1 MGQLYEIHTLY
12 NDGQLANEWDT
23 CDLHTQLT
31 SLSDSIASGCSRD
44 IGPLSEQDQ
53 GLDDLRATSHLTLN
67 IILARLKLIQV
78 FGPNSPIC
86 VGELKKFW
94 PREDAEG
101 LEERIMFLRSELE
114 VTVSS
119 LQTYVPKP
127 FAQPVDLYKVTTVLV
142 AQPRDNPRGS
152 SLLGH
157 YPRQK
162 STQRTLLAGSK
173 TRGEREVLKAQ
184 HCDTL

>member
-1 MGQLYEIHTLY
+1 MTAVEQGSAISATAPTLVVQFLHAAVQLVGQLYEIHTLY
-12 NDGQLANEWDT
+12 NDWQLANEWDT

-31 SLSDSIASGCSRD
+31 SLSDSIASGCPRD

-67 IILARLKLIQV
+67 IILARLKLIQD

-119 LQTYVPKP
+119 LQTYAPKP
-127 FAQPVDLYKVTTVLV
+127 FAQPVDLHKVTNRFGCT
-142 AQPRDNPRGS
+142 A
-152 SLLGH
+152 
-157 YPRQK
+157 
-162 STQRTLLAGSK
+162 
-173 TRGEREVLKAQ
+173 
-184 HCDTL
+184 